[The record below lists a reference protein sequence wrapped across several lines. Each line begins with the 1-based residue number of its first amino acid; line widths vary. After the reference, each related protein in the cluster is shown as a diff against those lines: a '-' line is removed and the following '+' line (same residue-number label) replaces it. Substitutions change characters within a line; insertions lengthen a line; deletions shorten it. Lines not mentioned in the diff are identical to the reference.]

1 MKLDSYNQGLV
12 NSWAALVH
20 NTLIKMGSAQ
30 RENCGI
36 DNTFD
41 TAPHSVLI
49 ALYENDV
56 EELNRISELFM
67 KYTDNEN
74 RSDCV

>member
-12 NSWAALVH
+12 NSWASLVH
-20 NTLIKMGSAQ
+20 NTLVKMGSAK

-36 DNTFD
+36 DNIFD

-56 EELNRISELFM
+56 EELNRINELLM
-67 KYTDNEN
+67 KYADSGNRTDY
-74 RSDCV
+74 V